1 MRFIIE
7 REEFLKGLLNASRII
22 QAKSLDPILNYL
34 KLELND
40 HQLEITGSNGDLSI
54 LTTIPYFSNEKQII
68 RDASEGAILV
78 NSKLITEI
86 VKRVDGNEVK
96 FDVMDDSIARVEA
109 ENSNFKLNVIR
120 ANEYREFDFE
130 KNGIEVRLFTKDFVD
145 AVNEVGFCASQ
156 KDGRAILTAIN
167 IECNS
172 STLTFTA
179 TDGARLGRKELHI
192 ENSEL
197 FNINVPAK
205 ALLEAVRSVT
215 NEEEVSLFISDKKV
229 IIALTNTILNS
240 KLIPESYP
248 NVKNII
254 PKTFNY
260 YLEVNANEI
269 LNAMSRV
276 SLFSTE
282 RENIVKL
289 TMQEGKIVVSSKSQQ
304 TGSAEEE
311 LSLFKFTGDRLE
323 ISFNCDYVSG
333 AIRALKS
340 QDVMISFIGEM
351 KPFTVIDKN
360 NESIIQLITPV
371 RTY

>member
-1 MRFIIE
+1 MRFIIN
-7 REEFLKGLLNASRII
+7 REQFLKGLLNASRII
-22 QAKSLDPILNYL
+22 QAKSLDPILNNL

-54 LTTIPYFSNEKQII
+54 LTTIPYFIDEKQVI
-68 RDASEGAILV
+68 RDASEGSILV

-86 VKRVDGNEVK
+86 VKRIDGEEVK
-96 FDVMDDSIARVEA
+96 FDVMDDSIAKIEA

-120 ANEYREFDFE
+120 ANEYRDFDFD
-130 KNGIEVRLFTKDFVD
+130 KTGIRVQLFAKDFLD
-145 AVNEVGFCASQ
+145 AINEVGFCASQ
-156 KDGRAILTAIN
+156 KDGRMILTAIN

-172 STLTFTA
+172 SVLTFTA

-192 ENSEL
+192 ENDEL
-197 FNINVPAK
+197 FNVNVPAK
-205 ALLEAVRSVT
+205 ALIESARSIT
-215 NEEEVSLFISDKKV
+215 NEEEISLYISDKKV
-229 IIALTNTILNS
+229 IIALQNTILNS
-240 KLIPESYP
+240 KLIPEQYP

-254 PKTFNY
+254 PKNFNY

-269 LNAMSRV
+269 LNAMNRV

-289 TMQEGKIVVSSKSQQ
+289 SMQEGKVVVSSKSQQ

-311 LSLFKFTGDRLE
+311 LSLFKFSGERLE

-351 KPFTVIDKN
+351 RPFTVIDKN
-360 NESIIQLITPV
+360 NDSIIQLITPV